1 MTTSLK
7 HACTNCPALAACKH
21 TFGAYWAAKSRN
33 GEGCDAP
40 MTAEHTRRVAE
51 SVAAAKAREDAEKM
65 QDDLFAAK
73 AEAECRFS
81 AREWIVTH
89 MCREHETTAKTEA
102 GAINNIRFRLYGSR
116 PMRTLPPFSARPK
129 RIGSI
134 SANKAAARLARLVG

>member
-1 MTTSLK
+1 M
-7 HACTNCPALAACKH
+7 AQCTICPALAACKH
-21 TFGAYWAAKSRN
+21 TFGVYWAAKSRN
-33 GEGCDAP
+33 GEGCNAP
-40 MTAEHTRRVAE
+40 MTAEHARRVEE

-102 GAINNIRFRLYGSR
+102 GAVNNVRFKLYGTR
-116 PMRTLPPFSARPK
+116 PMRSLPPFSAQPK
-129 RIGSI
+129 RIGNI
-134 SANKAAARLARLVG
+134 SANNATARIARLVG

>member
-1 MTTSLK
+1 MK
-7 HACTNCPALAACKH
+7 AHCPNCPALAACKH

-40 MTAEHTRRVAE
+40 MSAEHARRVEEA
-51 SVAAAKAREDAEKM
+51 VAAAKAREDAEKM

-102 GAINNIRFRLYGSR
+102 GAINNIRFKLYGTR
-116 PMRTLPPFSARPK
+116 PMRSLPPFSARPK
-129 RIGSI
+129 RVGTISI
-134 SANKAAARLARLVG
+134 SSAARRLAALAQTVGA